1 MRLRAPLQD
10 AYGAANT
17 VLGLRF
23 SAVPYGSYSNSF
35 SSSSPASQPDDFPFT
50 PYTSF
55 SLLHF
60 THQPMRP
67 LSEDSLMYFHP
78 QGMRNDDTDALFAA
92 YLDPP
97 MAPQDDSPMC
107 GGVQQPVKSPPLCAR
122 AASSWPLAACTWWL
136 QISATAPHGAT
147 ASNMCCHR

>member
-97 MAPQDDSPMC
+97 MAPQDDSP
-107 GGVQQPVKSPPLCAR
+107 
-122 AASSWPLAACTWWL
+122 
-136 QISATAPHGAT
+136 
-147 ASNMCCHR
+147 